1 MQRIWKVLNGKLS
14 ASVGFE
20 CGIIRIHICRK
31 KLMDGMFFFG
41 DDGKMT
47 SADGNIFVGI
57 LVC

>member
-20 CGIIRIHICRK
+20 CGIIRIDTCSQ
-31 KLMDGMFFFG
+31 KLMDGMFFLG
-41 DDGKMT
+41 DEGKMT
-47 SADGNIFVGI
+47 SAYGNIFVGI